1 MNHDPFFAIQLL
13 RNHLSTHDQTLS
25 FLFGAGTSASINI
38 APLADAG
45 KKRGYEAF
53 IPAVIPLTEK
63 CKQAVLLLD
72 PKYHAAWQHL
82 LDECEELKIDQHI
95 ESILSR
101 VRYKISAIGQNDTT
115 LGLNRAELRVLETSI
130 QNTIF
135 KATSPK
141 EDSFPEKIPHQKFAR
156 WIKQIS
162 RKKSIEIFTTN
173 YDILIERSLERARV
187 PVFDG
192 FTGVVEPFFNND
204 CFDNPELMP
213 PTDWI
218 RLWKIHGSINWKVS
232 TTLGSKRIIRAT
244 ENIDGEMIMPSHQ
257 KYDESRK
264 QPYQALIDRFTKVLK
279 QNSSLLVTSGY
290 NFGDQHLDSII
301 YDALDNHP
309 LTHVIS
315 LQFSDLTPTSPIVK
329 QAEGRPNFIVLG
341 RNGGVL
347 HGQWGTWRLKDAVD
361 RRTAS
366 FMDIAFDSHAYPELE
381 DVALTGEFRLGDFNY
396 FCSFLFSLAGISEV
410 EQESVASF
418 V

>member
-1 MNHDPFFAIQLL
+1 MNHDPFIAIQLL

-38 APLADAG
+38 APPAEAG
-45 KKRGYEAF
+45 KKRGYQPL

-63 CKQAVLLLD
+63 CKDAVMLLD
-72 PKYHAAWQHL
+72 TKFQTAWQHL
-82 LDECEELKIDQHI
+82 LEECDELKVDNHI

-101 VRYKISAIGQNDTT
+101 VRYKISAIGQNDKT
-115 LGLNRAELRVLETSI
+115 LGLNRAELRELETSI
-130 QNTIF
+130 QDTIF
-135 KATSPK
+135 RATSPS
-141 EDSFPEKIPHQKFAR
+141 ETSFPEKMPHQKFAR
-156 WIKQIS
+156 WVKQIS
-162 RKKSIEIFTTN
+162 RKKPIEIFTTN
-173 YDILIERSLERARV
+173 YDILIELALERARV

-232 TTLGSKRIIRAT
+232 STLGGKRIIRAT
-244 ENIDGEMIMPSHQ
+244 ENINGEMILPSHQ

-279 QNSSLLVTSGY
+279 QDSSLLVTSGY
-290 NFGDQHLDSII
+290 NFGDQHLDAII
-301 YDALDNHP
+301 YDALDNNP

-315 LQFSDLTPTSPIVK
+315 LQFSDLTPDSPIVK
-329 QAEGRPNFIVLG
+329 QAIGRPNFIVLG

-347 HGQWGTWRLKDAVD
+347 HGQWGTWKLKDAVD
-361 RRTAS
+361 KRTAG
-366 FMDIAFDSHAYPELE
+366 FMDVAFDSDAYPDPEE
-381 DVALTGEFRLGDFNY
+381 AALTGALRLGDFNY
-396 FCSFLFSLAGISEV
+396 FCSFLFSLAGISEG
-410 EQESVASF
+410 EL
-418 V
+418 